1 MRWGTLTNLA
11 IILVVSGILLFM
23 VFIASLERAG
33 VDARVFQAELIVNGV
48 EAELR
53 NAADHIMFWNLVRK
67 TCRKHPGLR
76 LIIYERNGE
85 ILGGCGEAL
94 VPGPAKMKSVNKRE
108 ISVVSKNGFPG
119 PFSERLVL
127 VDTKGGFPDPAYMA
141 RFIIRLPPSVFSDSL
156 RFFAAYLALTQIS
169 LFILGY
175 LMFHRM
181 IIGPIKETA
190 KLAAKTAGLTNDQEQ
205 PSQESKVED
214 IQTITR
220 SLLAMIQRIQAN
232 KEDMERLLGELKEAN
247 KNLAAAQEGLIRSE
261 KLASAGRLAAG
272 VAHEVGNPLQ
282 IVIGYIELLNDES
295 DPDQRK
301 DILARV
307 DGELSRIDAIL
318 SRLLDFAKPI
328 ADDVVKTDLNELVM
342 DSGMIIDGR
351 RGFRQVEIKYDIQE
365 NLPPI
370 LTEPEKVRQIL
381 VNLILNSVD
390 AMEDAGGVIIL
401 STRYLGDRI
410 ELGVQDSGP
419 GITADIKQKI
429 FDPFF
434 TTKDP
439 GRGTG
444 LGLAVCQS
452 LAESIDATLEI
463 ESDGINGT
471 AAILSFHSSLGANN
485 NRAQSQGSV

>member
-11 IILVVSGILLFM
+11 IILVVSGILLFI
-23 VFIASLERAG
+23 VFLASLERAG
-33 VDARVFQAELIVNGV
+33 VDARVFQAELILDGV
-48 EAELR
+48 ESELR
-53 NAADHIMFWNLVRK
+53 SAVAKDEFWNVVRGI
-67 TCRKHPGLR
+67 CRKHPGLR
-76 LIIYERNGE
+76 LIIYQRNGE

-94 VPGPAKMKSVNKRE
+94 VPGSAEFRSANRRE
-108 ISVVSKNGFPG
+108 ISIVSTKGLPG
-119 PFSERLVL
+119 PFTERLVL
-127 VDTKGGFPDPAYMA
+127 VDTKGGFPEPAYMA
-141 RFIIRLPPSVFSDSL
+141 RFIIRLPPSVFGDSV

-175 LMFHRM
+175 LLFHRM

-190 KLAAKTAGLTNDQEQ
+190 KLAASTAGLTNDQDHS
-205 PSQESKVED
+205 SQALKGED
-214 IQTITR
+214 IQTISL
-220 SLLAMIQRIQAN
+220 SLLTMIQRIQGD
-232 KEDMERLLGELKEAN
+232 KEDMERVLGELKEAN

-307 DGELSRIDAIL
+307 DAELARIDAIL
-318 SRLLDFAKPI
+318 NRLLDFAKPI
-328 ADDVVKTDLNELVM
+328 ADEVVKTNLNELVM

-351 RGFRQVEIKYDIQE
+351 RGFRQVDLKYDIDE
-365 NLPPI
+365 NIAPVM
-370 LTEPEKVRQIL
+370 TEPEKVRQIL
-381 VNLILNSVD
+381 VNLIFNSVD
-390 AMEDAGGVIIL
+390 AMEDAGGVIVL
-401 STRYLGDRI
+401 STRRMGARI

-419 GITADIKQKI
+419 GISKDIQQKI
-429 FDPFF
+429 YDPFF

-444 LGLAVCQS
+444 LGLAVCLS

-463 ESDGINGT
+463 QSDGINGT
-471 AAILSFHSSLGANN
+471 AATLSLPAAHWDWDT
-485 NRAQSQGSV
+485 